1 MKRRL
6 ALVALFSLAQVGM
19 VVSFSG
25 AASASVLLSGS
36 TSCHLVSGYVNF
48 IPGLTASPPN
58 GIEETTVYGVVTC
71 NTPNVL
77 PAVTTLTGVFKGI
90 IKFKKIP
97 APDKAQKCSHFKGA
111 SPVDQIV
118 GGSQYIVNW
127 NTNLGAAVHSVVT
140 YLGAYSAVGTATTL
154 NLNFSPA
161 TAAVSGSFAGT
172 IANLDYILPIIAPQC
187 PIPTGVNN
195 AAAGSFLNM

>member
-6 ALVALFSLAQVGM
+6 AIIALFALAQVGV
-19 VVSFSG
+19 VVSFNEG
-25 AASASVLLSGS
+25 ASASVLLSGS
-36 TSCHLVSGYVNF
+36 TSCHLVNGTVDF
-48 IPGLTASPPN
+48 VPGVTASPPN
-58 GIEETTVYGVVTC
+58 GMEETTVYGVVTC

-90 IKFKKIP
+90 IKYQKIP
-97 APDKAQKCSHFKGA
+97 APDRAQKCSHFKGA

-118 GGSQYIVNW
+118 GGSQYVVNW

-140 YLGAYSAVGTATTL
+140 YLGTYSAIGTATTL

-161 TAAVSGSFAGT
+161 TATVSGSFAGT
-172 IANLDYILPIIAPQC
+172 IANLDYILPIHAPQC
-187 PIPTGVNN
+187 PIPTGAIN
-195 AAAGSFLNM
+195 ASPGSFLNM

>member
-1 MKRRL
+1 
-6 ALVALFSLAQVGM
+6 M

-77 PAVTTLTGVFKGI
+77 PAVTTLVASRQVVGIEHAILGGNQSEGVSSLT
-90 IKFKKIP
+90 
-97 APDKAQKCSHFKGA
+97 DA
-111 SPVDQIV
+111 SPL
-118 GGSQYIVNW
+118 STSW
-127 NTNLGAAVHSVVT
+127 
-140 YLGAYSAVGTATTL
+140 
-154 NLNFSPA
+154 
-161 TAAVSGSFAGT
+161 
-172 IANLDYILPIIAPQC
+172 
-187 PIPTGVNN
+187 
-195 AAAGSFLNM
+195 